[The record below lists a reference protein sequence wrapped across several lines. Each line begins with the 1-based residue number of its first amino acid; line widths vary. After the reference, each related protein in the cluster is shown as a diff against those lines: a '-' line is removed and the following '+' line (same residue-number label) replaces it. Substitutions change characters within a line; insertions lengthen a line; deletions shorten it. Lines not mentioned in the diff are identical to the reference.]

1 MSQNVPTPPA
11 IPKTEVTTVKKKNYK
26 PKVRKPATAVKPLP
40 KVYIEEKKKEIPLYD
55 PFTGEPNPYYEQLTG
70 KKNPLTQG
78 KNVLE
83 GPVNVKE
90 ERLKNLVP
98 VNVEYGRKNRF
109 LILFPS
115 SLGIKPFLINKVS
128 GPKTKHDYVK
138 IFGIKTPIKKYS
150 VEDVEVSFKIEMFTD
165 ILKKLQTFAN
175 EGVLFNFSVNI
186 LDSAAA
192 PYQTWEYSDCLIKE
206 INVEDLSYNSGDFM
220 NCTLKL
226 EVGEYKIKQNLINN
240 K

>member
-1 MSQNVPTPPA
+1 MTQNVPTPPK
-11 IPKTEVTTVKKKNYK
+11 PEVSTTKKKNYRQK
-26 PKVRKPATAVKPLP
+26 TRKSAPVANTTTKPLP
-40 KVYIEEKKKEIPLYD
+40 KAYILEKKKEIPLYD
-55 PFTGEPNPYYEQLTG
+55 PYTGEANPYYEQLTG

-78 KNVLE
+78 KSVLD

-109 LILFPS
+109 LINLPKEI
-115 SLGIKPFLINKVS
+115 GIQPFLINKIS
-128 GPKTKHDYVK
+128 GPKIKHDYVK

-150 VEDVEVSFKIEMFTD
+150 VEDVEINFKIQIFSD
-165 ILKKLQTFAN
+165 VLSKLQTIAL
-175 EGVLFNFSVNI
+175 EGNSISFSVDI
-186 LDSAAA
+186 LDAAAA

-206 INVEDLSYNSGDFM
+206 INVEELSYNSGDFM

-226 EVGEYKIKQNLINN
+226 EVGDYKIK
-240 K
+240 

>member
-1 MSQNVPTPPA
+1 MTQSVPTPPA
-11 IPKTEVTTVKKKNYK
+11 IPKPEVTTKKKVYK
-26 PKVRKPATAVKPLP
+26 QKVRKSAPVATTTAKPLP

-55 PFTGEPNPYYEQLTG
+55 PFTGEANPYYEQLTG

-78 KNVLE
+78 KNVL
-83 GPVNVKE
+83 GSPVNIKE

-98 VNVEYGRKNRF
+98 SNVEYGRKNRF
-109 LILFPS
+109 LINLPKEI
-115 SLGIKPFLINKVS
+115 GIQPFLINKIS
-128 GPKTKHDYVK
+128 GPKTKYDNVK

-150 VEDVEVSFKIEMFTD
+150 VEDVEINFKIQIFSD
-165 ILKKLQTFAN
+165 VLSKLQTIAI
-175 EGVLFNFSVNI
+175 EGNSISFSVDI
-186 LDSAAA
+186 LDAAAA

-226 EVGEYKIKQNLINN
+226 EVGDYKIK
-240 K
+240 